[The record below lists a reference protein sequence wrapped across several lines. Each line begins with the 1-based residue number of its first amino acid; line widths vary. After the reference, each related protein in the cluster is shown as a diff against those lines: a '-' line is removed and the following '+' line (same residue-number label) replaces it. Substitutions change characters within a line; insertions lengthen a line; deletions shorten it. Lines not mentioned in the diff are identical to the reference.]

1 MTNID
6 DKNIDALLNA
16 AGAPAASKVP
26 GDAVRTASKEG
37 AAEEI
42 VLVDTKPNEEEL
54 RKAARKLALTD
65 ADSVE
70 ESTAAE
76 AEEEPKT
83 IEELVQQ
90 EAKESDD
97 QPVSSFSLSRTLGG
111 AIVAKAVQKQIGL
124 VLVVAVFLIIYITN
138 RYVCQQQIVK
148 IDKLERQLVEIRFK
162 ATVATSELT
171 ERSRESNIIK
181 MLEAKGDS
189 TLTVPTTPPYILK
202 IEK

>member
-26 GDAVRTASKEG
+26 GDAAGTSPED
-37 AAEEI
+37 AAPEE
-42 VLVDTKPNEEEL
+42 TP
-54 RKAARKLALTD
+54 AAPVADDD
-65 ADSVE
+65 A
-70 ESTAAE
+70 AA

-83 IEELVQQ
+83 LEELVQQ

-124 VLVVAVFLIIYITN
+124 VLVVTVFLIIYITN

-171 ERSRESNIIK
+171 ERSRESNIIN

-189 TLTVPTTPPYILK
+189 TLSVPTTPPYILK

>member
-6 DKNIDALLNA
+6 DKNIDALLAA
-16 AGAPAASKVP
+16 AGAPVTSKVP
-26 GDAVRTASKEG
+26 DDAAETTSEVG
-37 AAEEI
+37 AADE
-42 VLVDTKPNEEEL
+42 TP
-54 RKAARKLALTD
+54 KAPVAENA
-65 ADSVE
+65 
-70 ESTAAE
+70 TAT

-83 IEELVQQ
+83 IEDLVQQ

-124 VLVVAVFLIIYITN
+124 VLVVTVFLIIYITN

-171 ERSRESNIIK
+171 ERSRESNIIN

-202 IEK
+202 TGK

>member
-6 DKNIDALLNA
+6 DKNIDALLAA

-26 GDAVRTASKEG
+26 GGDAETVSEVSVADET
-37 AAEEI
+37 
-42 VLVDTKPNEEEL
+42 P
-54 RKAARKLALTD
+54 KAPA
-65 ADSVE
+65 E
-70 ESTAAE
+70 ESTATVAD
-76 AEEEPKT
+76 EEPKT
-83 IEELVQQ
+83 LEQLVQE
-90 EAKESDD
+90 EAKETDD

-111 AIVAKAVQKQIGL
+111 AIVAKVVQKQIGL
-124 VLVVAVFLIIYITN
+124 VLVVTVFLIIYITN

-171 ERSRESNIIK
+171 ERSRESNIIN

-189 TLTVPTTPPYILK
+189 TLTMPTTPPYILK
-202 IEK
+202 TGK